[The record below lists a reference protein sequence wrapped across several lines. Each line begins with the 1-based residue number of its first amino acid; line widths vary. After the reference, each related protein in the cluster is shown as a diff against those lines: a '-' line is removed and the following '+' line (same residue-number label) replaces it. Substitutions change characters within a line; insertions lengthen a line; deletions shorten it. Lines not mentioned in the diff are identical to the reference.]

1 MRIIIE
7 TYPDADR
14 AAVVRA
20 TTKAAL
26 NMKRSG
32 WTKTEAIKAALFDQI
47 SDIYA
52 IADLDMSGDNIDV
65 RTI

>member
-14 AAVVRA
+14 SAVVRA

-26 NMKRSG
+26 KMKRSG
-32 WTKTEAIKAALFDQI
+32 WTKVDAIKAALFDQV
-47 SDIYA
+47 SAIYA
-52 IADLDMSGDNIDV
+52 ITDLDMDGDDIDV
-65 RTI
+65 RTT